1 MGLHDILGK
10 WEQAND
16 YVLKKYPEGAEM
28 DFTLLEKGA
37 EQAQLDVSVQEEKE
51 ARAAGRKKSRK
62 PIIGHE
68 RDDQMQI
75 YLQEIRYK

>member
-1 MGLHDILGK
+1 
-10 WEQAND
+10 
-16 YVLKKYPEGAEM
+16 M

-75 YLQEIRYK
+75 YLQEIRYKQGEMEKQANERKAQEE